1 MTIFNVL
8 DIDYNSIVANVQ
20 EGSVKLQEGSVKL
33 QEVLYKIKP

>member
-8 DIDYNSIVANVQ
+8 DIDYNSIVVNV
-20 EGSVKLQEGSVKL
+20 QEGSVKL